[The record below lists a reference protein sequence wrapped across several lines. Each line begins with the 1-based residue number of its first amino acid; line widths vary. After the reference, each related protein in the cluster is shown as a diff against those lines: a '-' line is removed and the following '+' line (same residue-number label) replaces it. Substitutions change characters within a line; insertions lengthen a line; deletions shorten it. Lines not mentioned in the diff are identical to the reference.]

1 MPTVNTAAD
10 VISALRRLPL
20 FNDLSALELALLAAK
35 ARLHAYAAEAII
47 FSEGDQCR
55 ELLIV
60 KEGRVKIF
68 KTAANGRQQL
78 LGIERAGSSLMEIA
92 VFDGDHYPAT
102 AQALTPAVL
111 LGIDARV
118 FREIC
123 VGHPQ
128 LALKMMKV
136 LAHRL
141 RRMSSLVEDL
151 SFVSVRGRLAA
162 HLLRLAESGRPG
174 PDGIAFELLEN
185 NEELAARLG
194 TVRELVSRTLGR
206 LHNEGLI
213 QMQRRAVTV
222 RNLEDLRAE
231 TSRNR

>member
-1 MPTVNTAAD
+1 MPPVNIASD
-10 VISALRRLPL
+10 VVSALRRLPL
-20 FNDLSALELALLAAK
+20 FNDLSEQELALLASN
-35 ARLHAYAAEAII
+35 ARLHSYSAEAII
-47 FSEGDQCR
+47 FPEGDKCR
-55 ELLIV
+55 ELLVV
-60 KEGRVKIF
+60 KEGHVKIF
-68 KTAANGRQQL
+68 KTSANGRQQL
-78 LGIERAGSSLMEIA
+78 LGMERAGSSLMEIA
-92 VFDGDHYPAT
+92 VFDGDYYPAT
-102 AQALTPAVL
+102 AQALTPVVL
-111 LGIDARV
+111 LGIDATV

-162 HLLRLAESGRPG
+162 HLLRLAESGRHTT
-174 PDGIAFELLEN
+174 DGIAFELTEN

-194 TVRELVSRTLGR
+194 TVRELVSRNLGR

-213 QMQRRAVTV
+213 QMHRRTVIV

-231 TSRNR
+231 ISRS

>member
-1 MPTVNTAAD
+1 MAPINIASD

-20 FNDLSALELALLAAK
+20 FNDLSEQELVLLATN
-35 ARLHAYAAEAII
+35 ARLHSYAAEAII
-47 FSEGDQCR
+47 FSEGDKCQ
-55 ELLIV
+55 ELLVV

-68 KTAANGRQQL
+68 KTSAHGRQQL
-78 LGIERAGSSLMEIA
+78 LGMERAGSSLLEIA
-92 VFDGDHYPAT
+92 VFDGDHYPST
-102 AQALTPAVL
+102 AQALTPVVL
-111 LGIDARV
+111 LGIDAAV

-123 VGHPQ
+123 IGHPQ

-162 HLLRLAESGRPG
+162 HLLRLAESGRHSS
-174 PDGIAFELLEN
+174 DGIAFELTEN
-185 NEELAARLG
+185 NEALAIRLG
-194 TVRELVSRTLGR
+194 TVRELVSRNLGR

-213 QMQRRAVTV
+213 QMHRRTVTV

-231 TSRNR
+231 ISRNH